1 MNKNI
6 IKKHLTE
13 NFLSEDKKPD
23 SLSSTEKIQS
33 DSKKFNEENQKEVA
47 KKMKSYEE
55 PIKAETKPV
64 KYEMNDEETKI
75 HDEIELMNNN
85 SQLKYGNEPSDI
97 FKQRAEEA
105 IAGSA
110 RMGNSPEYAN
120 VITADQAGFTG
131 PDFGKKLVEKIKL
144 SNKKRAKA
152 GEVTDTSN
160 QTSVS
165 NMDIDDTKINNL
177 GKSRTAIE
185 ENVNEGK
192 FKLGKGY
199 THFAI
204 FKNDNKIATGWDYS
218 SLYDKEEKSYDND
231 SILEYVREDIMN
243 DFPDN
248 KISDFKIVTL
258 NYLKKKGIEPSDS
271 NNWYKP
277 NINEGLSEK
286 GKTTLGNWVNEFGA
300 DKAAE
305 KLIDKLSSTGIVS
318 SFPDSIEYGGAIDK
332 VSKLLTNQKYDDAY
346 MSAKKLADKLEK
358 KAMRDMGLS
367 ENNINENKK
376 EKMKKLVFKKE
387 FKGVENALRLIP
399 ESYRVNGK
407 EFHMTDGNENYEI
420 KWEGSLTEG
429 RAIITKASD
438 KNLMNEDMQKM
449 KHLMGYKSEDTLG
462 LMKGQNR
469 IDENKVF
476 NKIWNKTK
484 GLISENGVA
493 SGMQGFAEGGESNF
507 KDNNGI
513 NDDFIAHGSYTVS
526 NSGGYEVMLS
536 DSGDAAKVRDAF
548 GGPNPQTSDWLEIEY
563 IESEDGEMEPVID
576 PQGYNIP
583 LSMVMRV
590 NR

>member
-1 MNKNI
+1 MIVLLLILSQILINLKFNNFFTLSKIFIYKNYIMNNKR
-6 IKKHLTE
+6 LFE
-13 NFLSEDKKPD
+13 EKKPIG
-23 SLSSTEKIQS
+23 LTNTEKIKS
-33 DSKKFNEENQKEVA
+33 DSKKFNKENQKEVA
-47 KKMKSYEE
+47 NKMKSYEE
-55 PIKAETKPV
+55 PIKSETKPV

-75 HDEIELMNNN
+75 HDEIEIMNNN
-85 SQLKYGNEPSDI
+85 SQLKYSNEPSDI

-105 IAGSA
+105 IAGSE

-120 VITADQAGFTG
+120 VVTADQAGFTG
-131 PDFGKKLVEKIKL
+131 PDFGKKLVDKIKS

-192 FKLGKGY
+192 FKLDEGY
-199 THFAI
+199 THFAV
-204 FKNDNKIATGWDYS
+204 FKNDNKIATGWDYK

-231 SILEYVREDIMN
+231 SILEYAREDIMN

-248 KISDFKIVTL
+248 KMSDFKIVTL

-271 NNWYKP
+271 NNWYKA

-318 SFPDSIEYGGAIDK
+318 SFPDSIEYGSAINK

-346 MSAKKLADKLEK
+346 VSAKKLADKLEK

-376 EKMKKLVFKKE
+376 EKMKRLVFKKE
-387 FKGVENALRLIP
+387 FKGVENALKLIP
-399 ESYRVNGK
+399 ESYKVNDK
-407 EFHMTDGNENYEI
+407 TFQMTDGNEKYEI
-420 KWEGSLTEG
+420 RWEGNLTEG
-429 RAIITKASD
+429 KAVILKASD
-438 KNLMNEDMQKM
+438 KVLMNEDMRKM

-462 LMKGQNR
+462 LVKGKAR
-469 IDENKVF
+469 IDENKKF
-476 NKIWNKTK
+476 NDIWNKSK
-484 GLISENGVA
+484 
-493 SGMQGFAEGGESNF
+493 
-507 KDNNGI
+507 K
-513 NDDFIAHGSYTVS
+513 
-526 NSGGYEVMLS
+526 
-536 DSGDAAKVRDAF
+536 
-548 GGPNPQTSDWLEIEY
+548 
-563 IESEDGEMEPVID
+563 
-576 PQGYNIP
+576 
-583 LSMVMRV
+583 
-590 NR
+590 